1 MRIHIIVILLWAI
14 IQPKPLLAT
23 QNSQNEQLEKSAA
36 TRLATEFIRVARN
49 ATMTEPLTTN
59 AISTSVCLIREALK
73 LDPTNPSIWR
83 AALQVAQMADLPD
96 FEREAVQGLLAVT
109 PNESTAQLARLRLA
123 IEQTNTVDQR
133 MAVYE
138 QLLSNQN
145 KDLLDYR
152 VASRLALDAALLQRQ
167 LGDVNQFA
175 RWLAESVAL
184 DPSYLD
190 ATLLAVGFFGDESAD
205 IFTRAELLSAAVLA
219 NIRDLALQVSLAE
232 FLMSY
237 GDYKDASMVYQM
249 ILGNDAR
256 NYHKISDGLLA
267 DIALSKWAAGD
278 SEGALEIISARQTSV
293 DVDFRKQT
301 KKQQPRLT
309 PLEIARIHAPLVPK
323 LATIR
328 AAIYRDLEDEE
339 NSENAIGSVLSS
351 LLTLAQIYESQG
363 SAAKIKV
370 VEMNLQAA
378 WISLWLGNDVDS
390 SERLLAAVE
399 RDADIHAVEKQ
410 RLEGWIALRRGDIE
424 GAITILSAL
433 PNDMSSQVGLAE
445 AYRLTGN
452 KQAAAKLLLSV
463 ARNSGGTIL
472 GVWARK
478 QLEKMVGTTFLIRS
492 EVVQLQEPMSG
503 LQNTFD
509 LIISDPRPVV
519 DLRLV
524 PDKNTYAPYTPML
537 LQIELTNNA
546 PVPLVIAKNGP
557 IQPLLL
563 IESMI
568 DIPGVELSSVPP
580 IIVPI
585 NIELSLLPKEK
596 LITEINLRQYWPGKL
611 LDIFPLKGA
620 ALNLRAKLNFVARE
634 TKTRFGKPVLVYESG
649 RLGSSATV
657 NNLRID
663 GVRLTDEWIND
674 AINKAKEITTID
686 DLTSLVLLTWC
697 VDLELPVVIVP
708 PLIPLPPNEVSPLSD
723 TEKVNKLK
731 TEAITTILTTFPKLD
746 QMAQYWVL
754 ATMSTDPSLEAVVGM
769 LKTPDTQLATLVK
782 LIRLIITKNGVE
794 YLDSVWL
801 QDAKKSDNETIKTTA
816 NWVYSRLETEAKN
829 NTP

>member
-1 MRIHIIVILLWAI
+1 MRIHIIAILLWAI

-36 TRLATEFIRVARN
+36 KRLATEFVKVARS

-59 AISTSVCLIREALK
+59 AISTSVCFIREALK
-73 LDPTNPSIWR
+73 LDPNNPSIWR

-109 PNESTAQLARLRLA
+109 PNESAAQLARLRLA
-123 IEQTNTVDQR
+123 IEQTNTADQR

-145 KDLLDYR
+145 KELLDFR

-167 LGDVNQFA
+167 LGDVSQFA

-205 IFTRAELLSAAVLA
+205 ILTRAELLSAAVLA

-237 GDYKDASMVYQM
+237 GDYKNASMVYQI
-249 ILGNDAR
+249 ILGDDAR
-256 NYHKISDGLLA
+256 GHTKISDGLLA
-267 DIALSKWAAGD
+267 DIALSKWGAGD
-278 SEGALEIISARQTSV
+278 SKGALDIISARQTLV
-293 DVDFRKQT
+293 DVSFRKQT
-301 KKQQPRLT
+301 KQQQSRLT
-309 PLEIARIHAPLVPK
+309 PLEVSRIHAPLTPK

-328 AAIYRDLEDEE
+328 TAIYRDLEGEA
-339 NSENAIGSVLSS
+339 SPENALSSALSS

-363 SAAKIKV
+363 PTSKIKV
-370 VEMNLQAA
+370 VEMNLQAT
-378 WISLWLGNDVDS
+378 WISLWLGNDADS
-390 SERLLAAVE
+390 SELLLAAVE
-399 RDADIHAVEKQ
+399 RDADIHPAEKQ

-424 GAITILSAL
+424 GAITILSSL

-445 AYRLTGN
+445 AYRLAGN

-478 QLEKMVGTTFLIRS
+478 QLEKMVGTTFLIRP
-492 EVVQLQEPMSG
+492 EVVQLQEPMFG

-509 LIISDPRPVV
+509 LIHSDPRPVV
-519 DLRLV
+519 DLQLV
-524 PDKNTYAPYTPML
+524 PEEITFAPYSPIL
-537 LQIELTNNA
+537 FRVELTNNTTI
-546 PVPLVIAKNGP
+546 PLVIAKNGP

-563 IESMI
+563 IETLIEIS
-568 DIPGVELSSVPP
+568 GVELGSVPP

-585 NIELSLLPKEK
+585 NIELSLLPREK
-596 LITEINLRQYWPGKL
+596 LITEIDLRQYWPGKL
-611 LDIFPLKGA
+611 LDLFPLSGA
-620 ALNLRAKLNFVARE
+620 SLNLHAKLNFVARA
-634 TKTRFGKPVLVYESG
+634 TKTRFGDPTLVYKSA
-649 RLGSSATV
+649 RFGSSASV

-663 GVRLTDEWIND
+663 GVRVTDEWIND
-674 AINKAKEITTID
+674 AINKTKEITTID
-686 DLTSLVLLTWC
+686 DLAALVLLTWC
-697 VDLELPVVIVP
+697 VDIDLPVVLVP
-708 PLIPLPPNEVSPLSD
+708 SLIPLPPNEVSLLSD
-723 TEKVNKLK
+723 TETVNKLK
-731 TEAITTILTTFPKLD
+731 TEVITTVLTTFPQLNP
-746 QMAQYWVL
+746 MAQYWVL

-769 LKTPDTQLATLVK
+769 LKKPDTQLATLVK
-782 LIRLIITKNGVE
+782 LIRLIITNNGVE
-794 YLDSVWL
+794 YIDADWL
-801 QDAKKSDNETIKTTA
+801 QDAKKSDNETIRTTA
-816 NWVYSRLETEAKN
+816 NWVYSQLETEAKY